1 MKVTDY
7 NVVAAM
13 VDELLPEK
21 CPDLLEKIGAE
32 NAQWCV
38 MGIYL
43 MNDQTTGYG
52 QDFNRSGDGLG
63 LSSNA
68 KLSVISSPNRI
79 SVIDCGDM
87 SYYTDNIDVCGSE
100 DLEEDITNILV
111 WIQTCFDRLS
121 FRLT

>member
-1 MKVTDY
+1 MKVTDF

-52 QDFNRSGDGLG
+52 QDFDRSDDNSSLG
-63 LSSNA
+63 SDA
-68 KLSVISSPNRI
+68 KLSVISSLN
-79 SVIDCGDM
+79 
-87 SYYTDNIDVCGSE
+87 
-100 DLEEDITNILV
+100 
-111 WIQTCFDRLS
+111 
-121 FRLT
+121 